1 VLSDDVT
8 RKVRALLDRANHART
23 PRAEA
28 TLAMAYRLVAKY
40 DLNERLLASQKI
52 AIPLWATC
60 SHKRCNQTKK
70 NMLWD

>member
-28 TLAMAYRLVAKY
+28 TLAMANRLVAKY
-40 DLNERLLASQKI
+40 DLNERLLASQ
-52 AIPLWATC
+52 
-60 SHKRCNQTKK
+60 
-70 NMLWD
+70 